1 MCTMISQKATV
12 EGFGR
17 GTDGWFDM
25 NQANVS
31 WDHPFHA
38 PEEHAL
44 NIDFVNENYGPGA
57 RVAVELSVEGA
68 RQLVET
74 IQAVLG
80 EAEDRGLIGEERPG

>member
-44 NIDFVNENYGPGA
+44 NIDFVNESYGPGA
-57 RVAVELSVEGA
+57 RVAVELSVEGV

-80 EAEDRGLIGEERPG
+80 KAENRGLLGEARSG

>member
-1 MCTMISQKATV
+1 MCTMIVQKV
-12 EGFGR
+12 PLEGFGK
-17 GTDGWFDM
+17 GPGGWFDM

-44 NIDFVNENYGPGA
+44 NIDFVNEAYGPSA

-68 RQLVET
+68 RQLMET
-74 IQAVLG
+74 IQSVLG
-80 EAEDRGLIGEERPG
+80 EAEERWLI

>member
-1 MCTMISQKATV
+1 MCTMIVRKVPLA
-12 EGFGR
+12 GFGK
-17 GTDGWFDM
+17 GADGWFDM
-25 NQANVS
+25 SRANVS

-44 NIDFVNENYGPGA
+44 NIDFVNEAYGPSA

-74 IQAVLG
+74 IQAVLA
-80 EAEDRGLIGEERPG
+80 EAESKGLVGSGET